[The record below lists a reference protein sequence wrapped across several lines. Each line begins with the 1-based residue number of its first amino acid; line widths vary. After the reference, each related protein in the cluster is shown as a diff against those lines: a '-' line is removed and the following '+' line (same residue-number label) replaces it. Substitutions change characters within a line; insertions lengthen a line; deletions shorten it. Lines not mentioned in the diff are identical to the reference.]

1 MHIGGIISW
10 GCLAREIEN
19 QINFPL
25 DFGFSQQLIFSRKKI
40 SSPNV
45 TK

>member
-19 QINFPL
+19 QINSSL
-25 DFGFSQQLIFSRKKI
+25 DFGFYATFNIFKEE
-40 SSPNV
+40 NF
-45 TK
+45 